1 MTRPVRQAKKTR
13 RTRIGDPDRPLF
25 MISAVARM
33 VDVHPQTLRLYERL
47 GLVGPQRSR
56 GKKRLYSLR
65 DVEHLQFIQNLTRE
79 RGVNLSGVKM
89 ILDLQRE
96 LDRIRTELHDAME
109 VLKERYHEKTPPVKG
124 AEAGSGKKSFKIR
137 IEHE

>member
-1 MTRPVRQAKKTR
+1 MNKAVRQMKKPR
-13 RTRIGDPDRPLF
+13 PSEIGDPDRPLF

-33 VDVHPQTLRLYERL
+33 VEVHPQTLRLYERL

-89 ILDLQRE
+89 ILDLQGE
-96 LDRIRTELHDAME
+96 LDRIRAELHEAME
-109 VLKERYHEKTPPVKG
+109 VLKERYHEPIPPAK
-124 AEAGSGKKSFKIR
+124 GSGERTGKRNFKIR